1 MRPLG
6 ISMILIGLSE
16 EGVPSIFKLDPAGY
30 YVGFNATSS
39 GAKQTEITNSLDKV
53 WRNQNG
59 DAYKGLQT
67 TEGVIELALSTISS
81 AHATDFKADE
91 LELGIVTTEQPKFR
105 KVTEHSRLFI
115 TTTGLTHGLSVNL

>member
-16 EGVPSIFKLDPAGY
+16 EGQPSIYKLDPAGY
-30 YVGFNATSS
+30 YVGFHATAS

-59 DAYKGLQT
+59 EQYKGLQT
-67 TEGVIELALSTISS
+67 TEGVLELALSTISS
-81 AHATDFKADE
+81 SHQTDFKAEE
-91 LELGIVTTEQPKFR
+91 LEVGIVTTDSPKFR
-105 KVTEHSRLFI
+105 KVRCAPDSYP
-115 TTTGLTHGLSVNL
+115 S